1 MPDVKQTRRQA
12 ERAARELIVA
22 RTAVIGDLAVAHAA
36 VLAADRAIQAAKTA
50 QSTRLEQTRRDTE
63 AAIAAAV
70 QTRTDACTSY
80 GAAARS
86 ALAAGW
92 TRQELH
98 TLGHADAVPTA
109 PTAPAAA
116 AAAAEPRPRRTPTP
130 TRRRPANRHCSDHH
144 VADVQPHRP
153 THPGARGL
161 SPTEQVRALR
171 YTPTTSPPPTG
182 SAPPR
187 RSQPSRRR
195 PRGG

>member
-1 MPDVKQTRRQA
+1 MPDVKQARRQA

-50 QSTRLEQTRRDTE
+50 QSTRLEQTRRETE
-63 AAIAAAV
+63 EATAAAV

-98 TLGHADAVPTA
+98 TLGHADAVPD
-109 PTAPAAA
+109 
-116 AAAAEPRPRRTPTP
+116 RP
-130 TRRRPANRHCSDHH
+130 NR
-144 VADVQPHRP
+144 
-153 THPGARGL
+153 
-161 SPTEQVRALR
+161 
-171 YTPTTSPPPTG
+171 
-182 SAPPR
+182 
-187 RSQPSRRR
+187 PSRRGR
-195 PRGG
+195 TATPAHPHPDPPAPSEPSLQ

>member
-70 QTRTDACTSY
+70 QTRTDASTSY
-80 GAAARS
+80 GAAASS

-98 TLGHADAVPTA
+98 TLGHADAVPD
-109 PTAPAAA
+109 
-116 AAAAEPRPRRTPTP
+116 RP
-130 TRRRPANRHCSDHH
+130 NR
-144 VADVQPHRP
+144 
-153 THPGARGL
+153 
-161 SPTEQVRALR
+161 
-171 YTPTTSPPPTG
+171 
-182 SAPPR
+182 
-187 RSQPSRRR
+187 PSRRGR
-195 PRGG
+195 RGRTATPAHPHPGPPAPSEPSLQ